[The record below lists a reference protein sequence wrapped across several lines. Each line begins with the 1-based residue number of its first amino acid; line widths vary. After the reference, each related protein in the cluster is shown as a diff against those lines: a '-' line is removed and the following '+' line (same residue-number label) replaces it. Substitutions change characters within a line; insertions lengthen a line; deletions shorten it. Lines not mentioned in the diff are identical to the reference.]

1 MIAIPT
7 PKVKPQMRRW
17 RFDVS
22 DFVRLYESGF
32 IPEETRT
39 ELVEGEIRI
48 MAPIG
53 PEHGSSV
60 NTLHRLFVQRVG
72 ARAFVSSQSSLRL
85 GDRTM
90 LQPDVALLR
99 PESSDYFERYPEA
112 ADVLL
117 VVEVAFSSLRYDR
130 NRKVPLY
137 ARTGIPEVWI
147 VAIGERRLEVY
158 REPAG
163 GRYASVATLTVG
175 DSVAPLAWPDVVLDV
190 GELLRARS
198 ADQASTD

>member
-1 MIAIPT
+1 MITIPAPT
-7 PKVKPQMRRW
+7 VRPQQRRW

-22 DFVRLYESGF
+22 DYVRLYESGF
-32 IPEETRT
+32 IPEEART

-53 PEHGSSV
+53 PEHGSTV
-60 NTLHRLFVQRVG
+60 NTLHRLFVQRIG

-85 GDRTM
+85 NDRTM
-90 LQPDVALLR
+90 LQPDAALLR
-99 PESSDYFERYPEA
+99 PDPNDYFDRYPEA

-117 VVEVAFSSLRYDR
+117 VVEVAQSSLRYDR

-147 VAIGERRLEVY
+147 LAIAEHRLEVY

-163 GRYASVATLTVG
+163 DHYASVVSLAVG
-175 DSVAPLAWPDVVLDV
+175 NRVAPLAWPDVVLDV
-190 GELLRARS
+190 GEILRARS
-198 ADQASTD
+198 HDAPA